1 MKKLINTVVL
11 GLSLSLPL
19 AVQAT
24 AKLSNEELQDIARD
38 AYIYAYPL
46 VLMQITREVGT
57 NVAQPTGLRAPINQ
71 LAHGRAFPDE
81 KFTDVVRPNADTLY
95 SVLSFDVSQEP
106 LILQVPDSQGR
117 YFMLTLQDWWT
128 DVFAAPGTRTSGN
141 DAQTLAIAGPNWH
154 GKLPDGVRLYRS
166 PTNDGLLIGRTRTN
180 GKADY
185 AAVHQFQDG
194 LKAYPL
200 SAYGKTYS
208 PAAGQVNPALDM
220 RAPPDQVEQMSAAQ
234 FFQRFAELLANNP
247 PHATDYPILD
257 RLQRLGLNAGQPFVL
272 SQQPEAV
279 QQALNAAPEPALKQ
293 IKQAFRSAGVQAN
306 GWRTNLTA
314 IGTYGSDY
322 LHRAGVAYAGLGAN
336 VIEDAIYPTAYSD
349 AQGQPLHSEKRYV
362 MHFSAQQLPP
372 SRGFWSLTMYDER
385 QLFSANALQRFAIGD
400 RDALQFNAD
409 GSLDLYIQREA
420 PAKALQSNWLPAPA
434 QGAFSLNMR
443 LYWPKAA
450 ALDGSWTPPA
460 VQPQP

>member
-1 MKKLINTVVL
+1 MRNLISASLL

-19 AVQAT
+19 VVQGEVKIAP
-24 AKLSNEELQDIARD
+24 EELQDIARD

-46 VLMQITREVGT
+46 VLMQLTREVGT
-57 NVAQPTGLRAPINQ
+57 NVSQPTGLRAPLNQ

-106 LILQVPDSQGR
+106 LVLHVPDSQGR
-117 YFMLTLQDWWT
+117 YYMLTLQDWWT
-128 DVFAAPGTRTSGN
+128 DVFAAPGTRTSGSGE
-141 DAQTLAIAGPNWH
+141 QTLAIVGPNWH
-154 GKLPDGVRLYRS
+154 GTLPAGVRLYRS
-166 PTNDGLLIGRTRTN
+166 PTNDGMMIGRTRTN

-185 AAVHQFQDG
+185 ASVHQFQDG
-194 LKAYPL
+194 IQAYPL
-200 SAYGKTYS
+200 SAYGKTYT
-208 PAAGQVNPALDM
+208 AAQGKVDPQLDM
-220 RAPPDQVEQMSAAQ
+220 RAPPVQVEAMSAAQ
-234 FFQRFAELLANNP
+234 FFKRFGQLLANNP

-257 RLQRLGLNAGQPFVL
+257 RMQRLGLKVGEPFDL
-272 SQQPEAV
+272 SKLSSAV
-279 QQALNAAPEPALKQ
+279 QQALNDAPQQALPM
-293 IKQAFRSAGVQAN
+293 IKSAFRNSGVQAN
-306 GWRTNLTA
+306 GWQTNLTA

-349 AQGQPLHSEKRYV
+349 AQGQPLHSDKRYV
-362 MHFSAQQLPP
+362 MHFSAEQLPP

-385 QLFSANALQRFAIGD
+385 QLFSANDLQRFAIGD
-400 RDALQFNAD
+400 RDPLKFNPD

-420 PAKALQSNWLPAPA
+420 PTKGLHTNWLPAPA
-434 QGAFSLNMR
+434 SGSFSMNMR

-450 ALDGSWTPPA
+450 ALDGRWTPPP
-460 VQPQP
+460 VQPVQ